1 MINNDHTKFLLKYCS
16 AEPKIYNKVSNLLYK
31 NFKIQSAEV
40 SLVCTFIACEILKM
54 NPHKED
60 FPYCPKCDRIT
71 DPGCLEGCDTFK
83 ELTKEGGAD
92 VQNN

>member
-16 AEPKIYNKVSNLLYK
+16 AEPEIYNKVSILLYK

-40 SLVCTFIACEILKM
+40 SLVCTFIACEILKSSQERRT
-54 NPHKED
+54 N
-60 FPYCPKCDRIT
+60 
-71 DPGCLEGCDTFK
+71 
-83 ELTKEGGAD
+83 